1 MSPQEI
7 VAAATDLETLIV
19 VLGAIGTF
27 LTVIAIVL
35 PFTQRDLLAPRLK
48 VVAARREELRKAAL
62 EGEPK
67 MAPRLSKKKKHI
79 TLMGS
84 VLDRLNLRKQLD
96 SSDIR
101 LSLTRAG
108 LRGQGPVVMF
118 IFARLFMPLV
128 LAVAAFMVLMSL
140 ASMQLPGSVR
150 LMIILVAAGFGFY
163 LPNIL
168 IKNLTDKRQQAI
180 NEVFPDALD
189 LMVICVEAGLSLEAA
204 FTRVASDI
212 GQQAPDLAE
221 ELGLTTAE
229 LSFLGDR
236 RKAIENFAKRVDTA
250 GVRSMSVSL
259 IQSEKYGTP
268 LAVSL
273 RVLAQEN
280 RDSRLMAAEK
290 KAGALPALLTG
301 PMIIFFL
308 PTVFIVLLGPAIIQI
323 MQTF

>member
-7 VAAATDLETLIV
+7 VAAATDIENLII

-27 LTVIAIVL
+27 LTVIAVVL

-48 VVAARREELRKAAL
+48 VVAARREELRKVLL
-62 EGEPK
+62 ESEPK
-67 MAPRLSKKKKHI
+67 AAPRLSEKKKHI
-79 TLMGS
+79 TAMGT

-96 SSDIR
+96 SHDIR
-101 LSLTRAG
+101 MALSRAG
-108 LRGQGPVVMF
+108 LRGQAPMVMF
-118 IFARLFMPLV
+118 LFARLFLPVVM
-128 LAVAAFMVLMSL
+128 AVAAFMILMSL
-140 ASMQLPGSVR
+140 ASMQLPGGVR

-168 IKNLTDKRQQAI
+168 VKNLSAKRQQAV

-189 LMVICVEAGLSLEAA
+189 LLVICVEAGLSLEAA
-204 FTRVASDI
+204 FTRVAADI
-212 GQQAPDLAE
+212 GPQAPEFAE

-236 RKAIENFAKRVDTA
+236 GRAIDNFAKRVDTP
-250 GVRSMSVSL
+250 GVRSLAVSL
-259 IQSEKYGTP
+259 VQSEKYGTP

-280 RDSRLMAAEK
+280 RDNRLMAAEK

-301 PMIIFFL
+301 PMIVFFL

-323 MQTF
+323 IQTF